1 MRYQKRF
8 CINNFNNNRLDVFD
22 NERRASVV
30 TRQMGLPDQIFRAF
44 RVDTANRAQLRSRCV
59 YRMYVS
65 IMILDLIP
73 SVIMLHFRVESSA
86 NTIDET
92 RKSGKISQPFAEAE
106 RPRPI
111 ALFLLLGDTRALGSD
126 VVPGLSPCWDHIV
139 HIVQSRNIPL
149 DPKDVRTS
157 NLNSMTIF

>member
-1 MRYQKRF
+1 M
-8 CINNFNNNRLDVFD
+8 FD
-22 NERRASVV
+22 NERRTSVV
-30 TRQMGLPDQIFRAF
+30 TRQMGLPDKIFRAF
-44 RVDTANRAQLRSRCV
+44 RVDTAKRAQLRSRCV
-59 YRMYVS
+59 HRMYVYHD
-65 IMILDLIP
+65 DLR
-73 SVIMLHFRVESSA
+73 SNFFGHYVSLFSNLYFRVESSA
-86 NTIDET
+86 NMIDGT

-126 VVPGLSPCWDHIV
+126 VVPGLSPCWDHVV

-157 NLNSMTIF
+157 NPNSMTIS